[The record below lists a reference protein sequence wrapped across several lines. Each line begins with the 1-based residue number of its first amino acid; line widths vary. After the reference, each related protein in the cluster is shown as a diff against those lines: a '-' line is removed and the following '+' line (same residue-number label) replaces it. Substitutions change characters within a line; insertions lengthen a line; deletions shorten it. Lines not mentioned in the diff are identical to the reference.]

1 MDPSGYAFILTAIEP
16 KIDTPYEI
24 IPRHTLERAI
34 PEQVIVLKSTLER
47 FNTDISSLL
56 HPPYEFNVK
65 IVQGER
71 PGQRNY
77 EFKKL
82 KTEDWRYWII
92 SFEPNNHEMMNLG
105 YALSLMENDIELG
118 FEIIGKDAKNVGFA
132 WHAQSLHT
140 FFNDRIRG
148 QLPPKPI
155 LEEDLLLAAHCYE
168 KLLSLPKEYQHISRS
183 FRLFDNLRSI
193 PLLSRLAILGLF
205 SALES
210 LLTHAP
216 DPKDP
221 SDSLARQIKHK
232 VALIQKRFVRD
243 LDYKK
248 WFDNIKEENLWK
260 KLYLYRSLVAHG
272 EKAHIS
278 GKLEE
283 LKSTESVVS
292 FLREV
297 LKLLLAEALDEPE
310 LITDLKEC

>member
-1 MDPSGYAFILTAIEP
+1 MEFSGYAFILTVVEP
-16 KIDTPYEI
+16 KITTPYEI
-24 IPRHTLERAI
+24 IPRHTLQKAI
-34 PEQVIVLKSTLER
+34 PKQVEIIKSTLER
-47 FNTDISSLL
+47 FNTNIPSLL
-56 HPPYEFNVK
+56 HPPYEFNVE
-65 IVQGER
+65 VGQGEQPR
-71 PGQRNY
+71 QSIY
-77 EFKKL
+77 TFKKL
-82 KTEDWRYWII
+82 EPEDWRYWII
-92 SFEPNNHEMMNLG
+92 SFGPNNQEMINLG

-118 FEIIGKDAKNVGFA
+118 FEIIGKDAKNVGFT

-140 FFNDRIRG
+140 YFNDRIRG

-168 KLLSLPKEYQHISRS
+168 KLLSLPKEYQHIRRS
-183 FRLFDNLRSI
+183 FRLFDDLRSI

-243 LDYKK
+243 LDYEK
-248 WFDNIKEENLWK
+248 WFDDIKEANLWK

-272 EKAHIS
+272 EEAHIS
-278 GKLEE
+278 DKLEK
-283 LKSTESVVS
+283 LKSTESIVS